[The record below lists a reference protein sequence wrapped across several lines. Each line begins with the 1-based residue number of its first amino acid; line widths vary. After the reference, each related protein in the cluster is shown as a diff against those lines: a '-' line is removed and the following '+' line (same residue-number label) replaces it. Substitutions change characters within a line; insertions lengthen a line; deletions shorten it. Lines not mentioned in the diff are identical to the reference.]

1 MQDQFLLL
9 KVRLHARKERCMLP
23 PTHIL
28 IVEDERVVA
37 LDLARQLQ
45 HLGYTIVGLA
55 TSGTEAIMQAL
66 THHPDLVLMDLR
78 LSGELDGLE
87 AAQFLRTHLNLPV
100 LIVTSVTDAAIL
112 ARARQVSPAGVLC
125 KPVAEDA
132 LAAALQEVFPRGP
145 TARQV

>member
-1 MQDQFLLL
+1 MP
-9 KVRLHARKERCMLP
+9 P

-37 LDLARQLQ
+37 LDLARQLRE
-45 HLGYTIVGLA
+45 LGYTIAGLA

-66 THHPDLVLMDLR
+66 THHPDLVLIDLH
-78 LSGELDGLE
+78 LSGAVDGLE

-100 LIVTSVTDAAIL
+100 LVVTGVTDATLL
-112 ARARQVSPAGVLC
+112 ARARQVSATGVLC
-125 KPVAEDA
+125 KPVGEND

>member
-1 MQDQFLLL
+1 
-9 KVRLHARKERCMLP
+9 MLP

-28 IVEDERVVA
+28 IVDDERVVA
-37 LDLARQLQ
+37 LDLARQLRQ
-45 HLGYTIVGLA
+45 LGYTIVGLA

-78 LSGELDGLE
+78 LPGAVDGLE

-100 LIVTSVTDAAIL
+100 LIITGVTDATIL
-112 ARARQVSPAGVLC
+112 ARAHQVSPMGVLC

>member
-1 MQDQFLLL
+1 
-9 KVRLHARKERCMLP
+9 MLP

>member
-1 MQDQFLLL
+1 M
-9 KVRLHARKERCMLP
+9 MP

-28 IVEDERVVA
+28 IVEDDRVVA
-37 LDLARQLQ
+37 LDFARQLRQ
-45 HLGYTIVGLA
+45 LGYTIVGLA

-78 LSGELDGLE
+78 LPGAVDGLE

-100 LIVTSVTDAAIL
+100 LVVTGATDATTL
-112 ARARQVSPAGVLC
+112 ARARQVSPTAVLS
-125 KPVAEDA
+125 KPVAEEA

>member
-1 MQDQFLLL
+1 M
-9 KVRLHARKERCMLP
+9 RP

-28 IVEDERVVA
+28 IVEDERLVA
-37 LDLARQLQ
+37 LDFARQLRQ
-45 HLGYTIVGLA
+45 LGYTIVGLA

-66 THHPDLVLMDLR
+66 THHPDLVLMDICLP
-78 LSGELDGLE
+78 GAVDGIE

-100 LIVTSVTDAAIL
+100 LIITGVTDATIL
-112 ARARQVSPAGVLC
+112 ARAQQVSPMGVLC

-145 TARQV
+145 TVRQV

>member
-1 MQDQFLLL
+1 
-9 KVRLHARKERCMLP
+9 MLP

-28 IVEDERVVA
+28 IVADERVVA
-37 LDLARQLQ
+37 LDFARQLRQ
-45 HLGYTIVGLA
+45 LGYTIVGLA

-100 LIVTSVTDAAIL
+100 LVVTGVTDAAIL
-112 ARARQVSPAGVLC
+112 ARARQVSPTGVLC